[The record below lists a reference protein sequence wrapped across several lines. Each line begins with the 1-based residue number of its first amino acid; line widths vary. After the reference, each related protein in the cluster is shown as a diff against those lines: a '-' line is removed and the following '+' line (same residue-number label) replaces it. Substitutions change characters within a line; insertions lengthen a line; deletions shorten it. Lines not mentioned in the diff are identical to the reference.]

1 MEKPRQDIRG
11 WAVQAGKLSHPCSGG
26 MSGPWGG
33 GRKMVWEGGLS
44 SSRLQEA
51 AQILGPATA
60 RWLWSALGW
69 RGDGRVV
76 EGRKPPDI
84 PGGVVRTKSPGST
97 LGLDPLAP
105 PPSLPTSPGLVSG
118 CKSWDCH
125 FPSGGLPGFPLEPNY
140 DRSH

>member
-1 MEKPRQDIRG
+1 M
-11 WAVQAGKLSHPCSGG
+11 L
-26 MSGPWGG
+26 
-33 GRKMVWEGGLS
+33 WEGGLS

-69 RGDGRVV
+69 RSDGRVV

-105 PPSLPTSPGLVSG
+105 PPVPSHLPGAGFGLQVL
-118 CKSWDCH
+118 
-125 FPSGGLPGFPLEPNY
+125 GLPLPLWGPPGVPLGAKL
-140 DRSH
+140 